1 MAFTLTVAA
10 GKTPRFVLAIAATAA
25 CEYAECDPIEFMTE

>member
-10 GKTPRFVLAIAATAA
+10 GKIARGAA
-25 CEYAECDPIEFMTE
+25 SELAECAPIKFTTE